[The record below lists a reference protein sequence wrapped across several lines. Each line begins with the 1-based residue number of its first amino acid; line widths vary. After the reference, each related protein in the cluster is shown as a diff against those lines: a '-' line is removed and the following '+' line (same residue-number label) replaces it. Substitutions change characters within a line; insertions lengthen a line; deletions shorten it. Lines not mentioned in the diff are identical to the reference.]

1 LNWISLLPKLQVCFR
16 SSPSAT
22 ILRAEAAIKLKCDK
36 NSFHYEVLVSPSVD
50 FSSRFLYLVSCI
62 FNLTSRFSVSATL
75 EVCLFDFKQMNS
87 RLKSFCESSHLAST
101 AVGEIQFALQS
112 AENFDAVENKSLLG
126 SGKVG

>member
-1 LNWISLLPKLQVCFR
+1 
-16 SSPSAT
+16 
-22 ILRAEAAIKLKCDK
+22 
-36 NSFHYEVLVSPSVD
+36 
-50 FSSRFLYLVSCI
+50 
-62 FNLTSRFSVSATL
+62 
-75 EVCLFDFKQMNS
+75 MNS